1 MARGLYR
8 ESTRDLAEIA
18 RRLASYGCPLVVVLE
33 ESGGQVLCRVEDP
46 SPATIPAYPAARR
59 NPVGVEGAFAGGFL
73 AGWRLTYDPLQ
84 AVLYGNVSASLS
96 VEGPGAL
103 FALSRMKGL
112 AEARLEWLRAKMRGA

>member
-1 MARGLYR
+1 M
-8 ESTRDLAEIA
+8 
-18 RRLASYGCPLVVVLE
+18 E

-46 SPATIPAYPAARR
+46 SPATIPAYPAERR
-59 NPVGVEGAFAGGFL
+59 NPVGTEGAFAGGFL
-73 AGWRLTYDPLQ
+73 AGWHLTYDPLQ